1 MRLKR
6 LELQGYKS
14 FADRTEFVFP
24 TGITAIVGPN
34 GSGKSNIADAIR
46 WALGEQSL
54 RLLRG
59 KTTEDMIFSGGGRRA
74 RAGMAQVFLT
84 LDNGDGWL
92 PVDFAE
98 VTLGRRA
105 YRSGE
110 SEYLLNGNRVRLRD
124 LMDLLAESGLAQRTY
139 TVIGQGLVDMALS
152 LQPQER
158 RALFEEAAGIS
169 VYRARREEAAAQLDE
184 TERNLDRVRDL
195 LSEIAPR
202 LKRLEEQMARFQE
215 YERVS
220 GYLKQLQRAWYGYHW
235 GQAQQALQAAQ
246 ARARAAEEALAA
258 RQAEADAVAAR
269 LADLRHRQ
277 TELRNDLRD
286 AYRRVADLHERMD
299 AAQRE
304 LAALT
309 ERSRLLEVREKEL
322 QAEMEPLQAQETA
335 QAERVRAAQA
345 QEAELRER
353 VAAQEARV
361 AAMEAELARLRHH
374 VREQAAQ
381 RDRIE
386 AELRALRARRTELEK
401 ALAETRALQARLEAE
416 QELLARMRDEMA
428 GLAEG
433 TRRLL
438 QAGLPGVI
446 GLVGQILRVPPE
458 WERAV
463 EAALGPRLQAV
474 IVEDWET
481 VRAARRALG
490 EHGRAVLLP
499 LTPSPRLAEGQE
511 RGGDAAAGGG
521 GGVRCSALVSCE
533 ERFRPVVEALLGRV
547 WLVEDL
553 EAARALAPTLPP
565 GGQCVTREGEIVAA
579 DGTVTV
585 GRAEG
590 GLLARERAWTELPGR
605 LEAVRRK
612 REEQEA
618 ELARVAGAI
627 DEGEARRRE
636 AGRAADEAAAH
647 LAQAESPLAQAR
659 TDLALARQAL
669 ENGRSLL
676 AREQAALDRVRRE
689 IEARRARLA
698 DVRRERETVGKRLEA
713 LQQETGRYE
722 EALRETRARI
732 GPAEEELS
740 RLAAEQEAAEA
751 DERRVSARIRQAE
764 EGWNAAR
771 LEVSRAQDRLTRL
784 QERIQ
789 EDLGL
794 VDLEVRGPVRLQQ
807 PLPLEPLVTSLPIV
821 EVLPEGLEE
830 EIHRLKARLR
840 QLGPI
845 NPGAPQEYAEVS
857 ERHRFL
863 SEQVADLEA
872 ASARLRAVIADLDQ
886 MMERAFRETFEAVAQ
901 AFEENFTRLFN
912 GGSARLELT
921 DPDDPARTGVDI
933 LARPPGKRLQSLALL
948 SGGERALT
956 AVALI
961 FAILKVRPT
970 PFCVLDEVDAMLDEA
985 NVARF
990 RDLLTELSERTQFIV
1005 ITHNRGT
1012 VEAADTV
1019 YGVSMGP
1026 DGVSQALSLRLD
1038 EESPRKH
1045 KGELKINN

>member
-59 KTTEDMIFSGGGRRA
+59 KTTGDMIFSGSGRRA
-74 RAGMAQVFLT
+74 RAGMAQVLLT

-309 ERSRLLEVREKEL
+309 ERSRLLEAREKEL
-322 QAEMEPLQAQETA
+322 EGEMEPLQAQETA

-361 AAMEAELARLRHH
+361 AAMEAELARLRHQ

-386 AELRALRARRTELEK
+386 AELRALRARRAELEK

-438 QAGLPGVI
+438 QARLPGVI
-446 GLVGQILRVPPE
+446 GLVSQILRVPPE

-463 EAALGPRLQAV
+463 EAALGSRLQAV

-490 EHGRAVLLP
+490 ENGRAILLP
-499 LTPSPRLAEGQE
+499 LARPHPSP
-511 RGGDAAAGGG
+511 AACGETAG

-533 ERFRPVVEALLGRV
+533 ERFRPVVEALLGQV

-565 GGQCVTREGEIVAA
+565 GGRCVTREGEIVAA

-590 GLLARERAWTELPGR
+590 GLLARERAWQELPGR

-618 ELARVAGAI
+618 ELARVVGAI
-627 DEGEARRRE
+627 EEGEARRRE
-636 AGRAADEAAAH
+636 AGRAADEAATR

-669 ENGRSLL
+669 ENGRTLL

-698 DVRRERETVGKRLEA
+698 EVRRERETVRKRLED

-722 EALRETRARI
+722 AALRETRARI
-732 GPAEEELS
+732 GPAEEELN
-740 RLAAEQEAAEA
+740 RLTAEQEAAEA

-764 EGWNAAR
+764 EQWNAAR

-821 EVLPEGLEE
+821 ETLPEGLEE

-872 ASARLRAVIADLDQ
+872 ASARLRAVIAELDQ

-961 FAILKVRPT
+961 FAILRVRPT

-1026 DGVSQALSLRLD
+1026 DGVSQVLSLRLSK
-1038 EESPRKH
+1038 E
-1045 KGELKINN
+1045 

>member
-1 MRLKR
+1 MRLQR

-59 KTTEDMIFSGGGRRA
+59 KTTEDMIFSGSGRRP
-74 RAGMAQVFLT
+74 RAGMAQVLLT

-92 PVDFAE
+92 PVDFSE

-124 LMDLLAESGLAQRTY
+124 LMDLLAESGLTQRTY

-158 RALFEEAAGIS
+158 RALFEEAAGIA

-184 TERNLDRVRDL
+184 TERNLERVRDL

-235 GQAQQALQAAQ
+235 GQAQEELRRAQ
-246 ARARAAEEALAA
+246 ERARAAEEALAA
-258 RQAEADAVAAR
+258 RQAEAEAVAVR
-269 LADLRHRQ
+269 LADLRRRQ

-309 ERSRLLEVREKEL
+309 ERARLLTVREEEL
-322 QAEMEPLQAQETA
+322 QAELEPLQTQETA

-345 QEAELRER
+345 QEAELQER

-361 AAMEAELARLRHH
+361 AALEAELADLRRR
-374 VREQAAQ
+374 VREEALQ
-381 RDRIE
+381 RERIE
-386 AELRALRARRTELEK
+386 AELRALRARREELEA
-401 ALAETRALQARLEAE
+401 ALAQTRALQARLEAE
-416 QELLARMRDEMA
+416 RELLARMRDEMA
-428 GLAEG
+428 GLTEG
-433 TRRLL
+433 TRRIL
-438 QAGLPGVI
+438 QAGLPGVV
-446 GLVGQILRVPPE
+446 GLVSQIMQVPPE

-463 EAALGPRLQAV
+463 EAALGARLQAV
-474 IVEDWET
+474 VVEDWEV
-481 VRAARRALG
+481 VRAARRLLG
-490 EHGRAVLLP
+490 EDGRAILLP
-499 LTPSPRLAEGQE
+499 LAEISARPHPSPAAC
-511 RGGDAAAGGG
+511 GGAPSGEAAVGR
-521 GGVRCSALVSCE
+521 VRCE
-533 ERFRPVVEALLGRV
+533 ERFRPLVEALLGRV

-565 GGQCVTREGEIVAA
+565 GGRCVTREGEIVAA

-590 GLLARERAWTELPGR
+590 GLLARERAWQELPGR
-605 LEAVRRK
+605 LEAVRRR

-618 ELARVAGAI
+618 ELARVVQAI
-627 DEGEARRRE
+627 AEWEARRQE
-636 AGRAADEAAAH
+636 VGRAADEMAAR
-647 LAQAESPLAQAR
+647 LAQAEAPLAQAR

-669 ENGRSLL
+669 ENGRALR
-676 AREQAALDRVRRE
+676 AREEAALDRIRRE
-689 IEARRARLA
+689 SEARRARLGELA
-698 DVRRERETVGKRLEA
+698 RERKAVGERLEA
-713 LQQETGRYE
+713 LRRETARHE
-722 EALRETRARI
+722 EALREARARI
-732 GPAEEELS
+732 GPAEEELNQ
-740 RLAAEQEAAEA
+740 LAAEQDAAEEE
-751 DERRVSARIRQAE
+751 ERRLTARIRQAE
-764 EGWNAAR
+764 EMWNATR

-794 VDLEVRGPVRLQQ
+794 VDLEVRGAVRLQQ
-807 PLPLEPLVTSLPIV
+807 PLPLAPLVTSLPVV

-830 EIHRLKARLR
+830 EIHRLKSRLR
-840 QLGPI
+840 QLGPV
-845 NPGAPQEYAEVS
+845 NPNAPEEYAEVN
-857 ERHRFL
+857 ERYRFL

-872 ASARLRAVIADLDQ
+872 ASARLRAVVADLDR
-886 MMERAFRETFEAVAQ
+886 MMEQTFRETFEAVAQ
-901 AFEENFTRLFN
+901 AFEEYFARLFN

-921 DPDDPARTGVDI
+921 DPDDLARTGVDI

-990 RDLLTELSERTQFIV
+990 RDLLTELAQRTQFIV

-1026 DGVSQALSLRLD
+1026 DGVSQVLSLRLS
-1038 EESPRKH
+1038 EELPRRHEDAK
-1045 KGELKINN
+1045 N

>member
-1 MRLKR
+1 MRLQR

-14 FADRTEFVFP
+14 FADRTEFLFP

-74 RAGMAQVFLT
+74 RAGMAQVLLT

-98 VTLGRRA
+98 VTIGRRA

-110 SEYLLNGNRVRLRD
+110 SEYLLNGHRVRLRD

-184 TERNLDRVRDL
+184 TERNLDRARDL

-235 GQAQQALQAAQ
+235 GQAQQELERAQ
-246 ARARAAEEALAA
+246 ERARAAEEALAA
-258 RQAEADAVAAR
+258 RRAEAEAVAAR
-269 LADLRHRQ
+269 LADLRRRQ

-309 ERSRLLEVREKEL
+309 ERAHLLAAREEEMRAEL
-322 QAEMEPLQAQETA
+322 EPLQAQETA
-335 QAERVRAAQA
+335 QMERVRAAQT

-361 AAMEAELARLRHH
+361 AAMEAELADLRRH
-374 VREQAAQ
+374 VREQAAE
-381 RDRIE
+381 RERIE
-386 AELRALRARRTELEK
+386 AELRALRARRDKLEA

-416 QELLARMRDEMA
+416 QELIARMRDEMA
-428 GLAEG
+428 GLADG

-446 GLVGQILRVPPE
+446 GLISQILRVPPE

-463 EAALGPRLQAV
+463 EAALGPHLQAIV
-474 IVEDWET
+474 VEDWET
-481 VRAARRALG
+481 VRAARRLLG
-490 EHGRAVLLP
+490 ENQQAILLP
-499 LTPSPRLAEGQE
+499 LAEIRARPVAQ
-511 RGGDAAAGGG
+511 DLSCTT
-521 GGVRCSALVSCE
+521 VISCE
-533 ERFRPVVEALLGRV
+533 ERFRPLVEALLGRV

-553 EAARALAPTLPP
+553 ETARALAPTLPP
-565 GGQCVTREGEIVAA
+565 GGRCVTREGEIVAA
-579 DGTVTV
+579 DGTVTI
-585 GRAEG
+585 GRAGG
-590 GLLARERAWTELPGR
+590 GLLARERAWHELPGR
-605 LEAVRRK
+605 LEAARRR
-612 REEQEA
+612 REEQET
-618 ELARVAGAI
+618 ERARVVQAI
-627 DEGEARRRE
+627 AEWEERRRE
-636 AGRAADEAAAH
+636 AGRAAEEIAARLSQMEA
-647 LAQAESPLAQAR
+647 SLAQAR

-669 ENGRSLL
+669 ENGRSTR
-676 AREQAALDRVRRE
+676 AREQAALDRIRRE
-689 IEARRARLA
+689 WEARRARLGELA
-698 DVRRERETVGKRLEA
+698 QERKAITERLEA
-713 LQQETGRYE
+713 LRRETARHE
-722 EALRETRARI
+722 EALWEARARI
-732 GPAEEELS
+732 GPAEEELN
-740 RLAAEQEAAEA
+740 RLSAEQDAAEA
-751 DERRVSARIRQAE
+751 DERRLAARIRQAE

-794 VDLEVRGPVRLQQ
+794 VDLEVRGAVRLQQ
-807 PLPLEPLVTSLPIV
+807 PLPLEPLVTSLPVV

-845 NPGAPQEYAEVS
+845 NLNAPQEYAEVN
-857 ERHRFL
+857 ERYRFL
-863 SEQVADLEA
+863 SEQIADLEA
-872 ASARLRAVIADLDQ
+872 ASARLRAVIADLDR
-886 MMERAFRETFEAVAQ
+886 MMEQAFRETFEAVAQ

-990 RDLLTELSERTQFIV
+990 RDLLTELSGRTQFIV

-1026 DGVSQALSLRLD
+1026 DGVSQVLSLRLNGERTRTNAD
-1038 EESPRKH
+1038 ERE
-1045 KGELKINN
+1045 